1 MKSNQSMLTAEQYNA
16 LYCKAFAKLDEL
28 CTLAEQA
35 MRELE
40 ELQLSMG
47 DTDIGRKNFLEK
59 VRFFPLHQE
68 KTMIYYPGV

>member
-1 MKSNQSMLTAEQYNA
+1 LLQIVLHHNADHPRYTAEQYNA

-28 CTLAEQA
+28 CSLAEQA

-47 DTDIGRKNFLEK
+47 DTDIGRKKFS
-59 VRFFPLHQE
+59 
-68 KTMIYYPGV
+68 

>member
-1 MKSNQSMLTAEQYNA
+1 MKSKETMLTAAQYNR

-35 MRELE
+35 LKELE

-47 DTDIGRKNFLEK
+47 DTDIGK
-59 VRFFPLHQE
+59 
-68 KTMIYYPGV
+68 

>member
-40 ELQLSMG
+40 ELQLSME
-47 DTDIGRKNFLEK
+47 DTDIGRKNFS
-59 VRFFPLHQE
+59 
-68 KTMIYYPGV
+68 